1 MALHTLQSGALRVI
15 ISDAGAE
22 IMQIEDILT
31 SRNYLWHG
39 DSAYCGR
46 RSPILFPIVGGLKN
60 KTYKYLINIGE
71 YDVFLDGFA
80 YQCH

>member
-31 SRNYLWHG
+31 GRDYLW
-39 DSAYCGR
+39 DRDC
-46 RSPILFPIVGGLKN
+46 PV
-60 KTYKYLINIGE
+60 
-71 YDVFLDGFA
+71 
-80 YQCH
+80 